1 MSSFE
6 LCYRT
11 VFGSAEI
18 DLSGCLYGACI
29 AARLLLAPFASLIT
43 YLGFK
48 LQGFLAFCG
57 VAEGDDVLV
66 HAGASGMWEWL
77 PGQTH
82 RKPQVRSHIYTTKT

>member
-48 LQGFLAFCG
+48 LQGFF
-57 VAEGDDVLV
+57 
-66 HAGASGMWEWL
+66 
-77 PGQTH
+77 
-82 RKPQVRSHIYTTKT
+82 